1 MLDALKTLFEN
12 DVVSEDVRKQ
22 IEEAWEAKIKENKLA
37 ETSWF
42 GVPII
47 CSELNTRFSKKNIV
61 RFLEENGV
69 QTRNYFAGN
78 LLMHPAYKGIDDPLN
93 YPNSLKVL
101 DNVFFVGCYVPS
113 SRFIIK

>member
-1 MLDALKTLFEN
+1 MIFERIPGIRI
-12 DVVSEDVRKQ
+12 VQEM
-22 IEEAWEAKIKENKLA
+22 ELA

-47 CSELNTRFSKKNIV
+47 CSGINNKFSKKEV
-61 RFLEENGV
+61 VKFLEENGI

-78 LLMHPAYKGIDDPLN
+78 LLMHPAYKGLDNPLE

-101 DNVFFVGCYVPS
+101 DEVFFVGCSPVITKEMINHIES
-113 SRFIIK
+113 LVSIFLKKS